1 MKRKEFSHQ
10 IFSYEYYYLSYNVFI
25 SSCGLEQ
32 NGIKISLCTYHW
44 NESPNSHLRELGQCP
59 FENLQKINP
68 LQNNCDTALLQGT
81 LR

>member
-1 MKRKEFSHQ
+1 MKRKEFSHL
-10 IFSYEYYYLSYNVFI
+10 INVFI

-44 NESPNSHLRELGQCP
+44 NESPNSLLRELGQCP